1 MEKMCSAVSVT
12 TKIFM
17 AVAASVVMSILTILM
32 SSEIRRQ
39 RRDLG
44 IMKGMGYTSKELML
58 QLAFQIMPAVITAVA
73 VGTILSIAAVKLL
86 TGMVGVIPVNVPA
99 VLVLDAV
106 IIAFCFGCAY
116 FGARKIKK
124 ISVYELMTE

>member
-1 MEKMCSAVSVT
+1 
-12 TKIFM
+12 
-17 AVAASVVMSILTILM
+17 
-32 SSEIRRQ
+32 
-39 RRDLG
+39 
-44 IMKGMGYTSKELML
+44 ML

-99 VLVLDAV
+99 VLLLDAV